1 MAMFSRFFVLGPRG
15 DTLVVKEYQG
25 HISPKT
31 ATPQDFWSRSAFSK
45 CTRSIF
51 EFKCGASLFLLG
63 CFFLVVSACSIT
75 SPSCR
80 RVQECSDLSP
90 VIDINGVRRI
100 LGSCFVLRSFVVCRC
115 IASRS
120 CRMACS
126 LSLPRSTTFLHPS
139 VLKCWAEL

>member
-31 ATPQDFWSRSAFSK
+31 ATPQDFWSRFAFSK
-45 CTRSIF
+45 YTHSAS
-51 EFKCGASLFLLG
+51 EFNAGRWGL
-63 CFFLVVSACSIT
+63 FFLVASPCSFT
-75 SPSCR
+75 SPSCC
-80 RVQECSDLSP
+80 RVQESSELSP
-90 VIDINGVRRI
+90 VIDINGVRYI
-100 LGSCFVLRSFVVCRC
+100 LASCFSPRSFVVRRC

-126 LSLPRSTTFLHPS
+126 SSLPQSTTFLHPS
-139 VLKCWAEL
+139 GLKC